1 MANEEDKEIDVVNP
15 IYEEKE
21 IKNIKSDRVFDDDE
35 FQKISKCCNLMNLFY
50 LIDEFILSL

>member
-35 FQKISKCCNLMNLFY
+35 FQKY
-50 LIDEFILSL
+50 LNVVTLWICFI